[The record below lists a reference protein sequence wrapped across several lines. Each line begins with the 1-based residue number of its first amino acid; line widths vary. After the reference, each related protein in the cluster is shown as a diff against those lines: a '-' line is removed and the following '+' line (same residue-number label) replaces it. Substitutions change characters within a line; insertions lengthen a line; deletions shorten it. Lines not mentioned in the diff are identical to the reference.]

1 MAEVKVCLITSI
13 ECSVLVVV
21 LGVLGAETSN
31 IPTEVEVGDDQG
43 EGAACYHERGQVVG
57 GGVDR
62 HQSQEP

>member
-1 MAEVKVCLITSI
+1 MAEGKVCPVTSI

-31 IPTEVEVGDDQG
+31 IPAEVEVGEDQG
-43 EGAACYHERGQVVG
+43 QGAACYHKRGQVVG